1 MKGWEKLGQSIV
13 SPETLI
19 SNQVK
24 EIWSESELLEE
35 CCRCVCT
42 R

>member
-1 MKGWEKLGQSIV
+1 MKGWENLGQPIV
-13 SPETLI
+13 SLETLI

-24 EIWSESELLEE
+24 EIWSGSELLEE
-35 CCRCVCT
+35 CCRCVYT